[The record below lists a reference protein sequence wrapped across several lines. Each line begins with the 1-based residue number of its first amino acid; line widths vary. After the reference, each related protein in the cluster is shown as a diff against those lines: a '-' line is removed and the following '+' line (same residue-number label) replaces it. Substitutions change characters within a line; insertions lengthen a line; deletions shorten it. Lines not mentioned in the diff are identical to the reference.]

1 MTNSTVIVR
10 FGFLIAV
17 ISILTGCVTPT
28 PTEVSSDGEIT
39 YLNEREPAEKKQAR
53 DAVFQGMTQG
63 ARQYRLVPG
72 DQLEFMFHLQ
82 REPAEQEYE
91 IKVGNRLGVEF
102 FYQPNASRSVVVR
115 PDGMITLPIKG
126 DLRAAGLTAT
136 KLAEVIQQ
144 RYSDIFKDPV
154 VSVSVEE
161 FSSAYDDLNS
171 ALGNIQGG
179 RVKRVTIAPDG
190 QIFLPLIPPVQAGGL
205 AVEDVRLRANE
216 LYQQQDA
223 NVSVSINLEQIAG
236 SRIFVF
242 GEVKNPGMLTLQQA
256 QTALQ
261 AVTTAGGALT
271 TGSMENVKVVYWT
284 PEGESR
290 VRTLNLQA
298 VLNGEDIEQDML
310 LPSNTAVY
318 VPPSSITKANR
329 WVDQYIRQLFLFNGV
344 SANVTYLI
352 NGTVIQ

>member
-1 MTNSTVIVR
+1 M
-10 FGFLIAV
+10 AV
-17 ISILTGCVTPT
+17 MSILTGCVTPK
-28 PTEVSSDGEIT
+28 PTEVSSDGEVT

-91 IKVGNRLGVEF
+91 ITVGNKLGIEF
-102 FYQPNASRSVVVR
+102 FYQPNASRTVVVR

-126 DLRAAGLTAT
+126 DLLAAGLTSNELSA
-136 KLAEVIQQ
+136 VIQE
-144 RYSDIFKDPV
+144 RYSDIFKDPI

-161 FSSAYDDLNS
+161 YTSAYQDLNS
-171 ALGNIQGG
+171 ALSNIQGG

-190 QIFLPLIPPVQAGGL
+190 QIFLPLVPPINAGGL
-205 AVEDVRLRANE
+205 AVEDVRTLANQ
-216 LYQQQDA
+216 LYQEHDA
-223 NVSVSINLEQIAG
+223 NISVSINLERIAG
-236 SRIFVF
+236 HRVFVF
-242 GEVKNPGMLTLQQA
+242 GEVKTPGLLSLQQA

-261 AVTTAGGALT
+261 AITTAGGALT

-284 PEGESR
+284 PEGESH
-290 VRTLNLQA
+290 VRTLDLQA
-298 VLNGEDIEQDML
+298 VLNGQDIEQDML

-318 VPPSSITKANR
+318 VPPSSITKADR
-329 WVDQYIRQLFLFNGV
+329 WVDQYIRQLFLFNGFN
-344 SANVTYLI
+344 ANVTYLI
-352 NGTVIQ
+352 NGSVVR